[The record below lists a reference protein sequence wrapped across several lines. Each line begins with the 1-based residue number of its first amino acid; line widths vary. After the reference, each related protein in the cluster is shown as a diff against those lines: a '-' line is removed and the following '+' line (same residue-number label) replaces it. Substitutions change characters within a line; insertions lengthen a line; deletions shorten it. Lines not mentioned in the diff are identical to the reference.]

1 MSQIACVKLHDKQW
15 SLFTYVT
22 SDPLARASSSPVAD
36 LKILHR
42 FDNQSVI
49 NISLF
54 RKDS

>member
-1 MSQIACVKLHDKQW
+1 MSQIACVKLHDKQR

-22 SDPLARASSSPVAD
+22 SNPLARASSSPVAD

-42 FDNQSVI
+42 FDNQSVF